1 MIGMLPKKRMAG
13 WRGGLILAI
22 ITIFLSGCA
31 SPTNAPEATLDLTLT
46 LPAATRTL
54 VNTSTPLPT
63 PTPTATQT
71 VTLTPT
77 ATTPPPT
84 ATPTPAVLIGAG
96 DVVVC
101 GVDHDEQTAALV
113 EQQLALFPD
122 ATVFIAGD
130 DVNESGRA
138 VEYRNCFTPSW
149 GRFLDRIRPVPG
161 NHDMMTDQGAPY
173 YAYFGKAAGE
183 PGLGYYSYNLG
194 SWHIVALNS
203 NCDIIACGKNS
214 YEVQWLREDLQKNQT
229 LCTLLYWHHPRFGSG
244 IEGSVGLVSSF
255 WRTAYEFGAEVV
267 VNGND
272 HDYER
277 FAPQDPDGNL
287 DLARGIREFVVGTGG
302 AELRGWGTIKPNSE
316 VRDNQTHGVILFELY
331 PDHYTWNFL
340 PSEGGTFT
348 DQGTVMCH

>member
-1 MIGMLPKKRMAG
+1 VK
-13 WRGGLILAI
+13 
-22 ITIFLSGCA
+22 
-31 SPTNAPEATLDLTLT
+31 
-46 LPAATRTL
+46 
-54 VNTSTPLPT
+54 PT
-63 PTPTATQT
+63 PTITIA
-71 VTLTPT
+71 
-77 ATTPPPT
+77 PPT
-84 ATPTPAVLIGAG
+84 ATPTPAVLMGAG

-101 GVDHDEQTAALV
+101 GVDHDEQTAAII
-113 EQQLALFPD
+113 EQQLALFPN

-130 DVNESGRA
+130 NVNESGRA

-149 GRFLDRIRPVPG
+149 GHFLDRIRPVPG

-183 PGLGYYSYNLG
+183 PGEGYYSYNLG

-203 NCDIIACGKNS
+203 NCDVIACGKNS
-214 YEVQWLREDLQKNQT
+214 YQVQWLREDLQKNQQI
-229 LCTLLYWHHPRFGSG
+229 CTLLYWHHPRFGSG
-244 IEGSVGLVSSF
+244 LEGSVGLVSSF

-287 DLARGIREFVVGTGG
+287 DLERGIREFVVGTGG

-348 DQGTVMCH
+348 DQGIGFCH

>member
-1 MIGMLPKKRMAG
+1 MLPKKSKSGLRC
-13 WRGGLILAI
+13 GLILTLIA
-22 ITIFLSGCA
+22 IFLSSCA
-31 SPTNAPEATLDLTLT
+31 SPTNAPEATIEPTLT

-63 PTPTATQT
+63 ITPQATQTVTPTPTATT
-71 VTLTPT
+71 V
-77 ATTPPPT
+77 PPT

-96 DVVVC
+96 DVVIC
-101 GVDHDEQTAALV
+101 GVDHDEMTAALV
-113 EQQLALFPD
+113 EQQIALFPD
-122 ATVFIAGD
+122 ATVFMAGD

-161 NHDMMTDQGAPY
+161 NHDYMTDQGAPY
-173 YAYFGKAAGE
+173 YAYFGKAAGT

-203 NCDIIACGKNS
+203 NCDVIGCGKNS
-214 YEVQWLREDLQKNQT
+214 YQVQWLREDLQKNQT

-277 FAPQDPDGNL
+277 FAPQDADGNL
-287 DLARGIREFVVGTGG
+287 DLIRGIREFVVGTGG

-316 VRDNQTHGVILFELY
+316 VRNNQTHGVILFELY

-348 DQGTVMCH
+348 DQGTGNCH